1 MYNQARTILVEQ
13 SYGTAKIP
21 SYYYT
26 VNTSFVRSYCS
37 HQSLFH
43 MQNKIEKLH
52 TLGVDWALMTDNKL
66 TAIWLLCS

>member
-43 MQNKIEKLH
+43 RKLH

-66 TAIWLLCS
+66 TAIWLLCSWM